1 MLAVLN
7 LGRVHSPKV
16 RSLMLSSN
24 VPIFTGNGPG
34 SGGRIAVYL
43 SEDLSFQGS
52 LTALGGSFSG
62 VSGSEY
68 RYGAPGTVYV
78 HSTVGSDITTELW
91 VDNAARS
98 YAYSY
103 QCAYPVTID
112 VDQLTYLKLFRK
124 ACVIPSKVQ

>member
-1 MLAVLN
+1 MLHLFV
-7 LGRVHSPKV
+7 
-16 RSLMLSSN
+16 
-24 VPIFTGNGPG
+24 GNGPG

-43 SEDLSFQGS
+43 AEELSFQGT

-68 RYGAPGTVYV
+68 RHGSPGTVYV
-78 HSTVGSDITTELW
+78 HSTVGDDITTQLW
-91 VDNAARS
+91 VDNADRS

-112 VDQLTYLKLFRK
+112 VDKLTYLKLLRK
-124 ACVIPSKVQ
+124 ACVIPSEVHAFYVITYYVQNH